1 MGSVDIRFLYKLF
14 NTTFFF
20 VEVDIM
26 SKKIAVGLRLDET
39 QLDQL
44 KDFSKRKGG
53 SPISHH
59 IRIAIAEYLEKYD
72 NWEEQIIQ

>member
-1 MGSVDIRFLYKLF
+1 
-14 NTTFFF
+14 
-20 VEVDIM
+20 M

-44 KDFSKRKGG
+44 KSFSKRKGG
-53 SPISHH
+53 SPVSHH

-72 NWEEQIIQ
+72 NWEEHITQ

>member
-1 MGSVDIRFLYKLF
+1 
-14 NTTFFF
+14 
-20 VEVDIM
+20 M

-44 KDFSKRKGG
+44 KNFSKRKGG
-53 SPISHH
+53 SPVSHH

-72 NWEEQIIQ
+72 NWDEHIIQ